1 MQFKN
6 LIFDFDGVLVES
18 NFIKNDG
25 FRSLFKDYPKNEILQ
40 LMTYVEN
47 NGGFSRYNK
56 IRYFFEVIRRE
67 SIDVKDMKIWANR
80 YSKLVKEKVIQ
91 AESVIGIDFFLNYG
105 EKFQS
110 AIVSGSDQEELRE
123 ICKLREI
130 NQYFIEIL
138 GSPVEKAKNIDQLIQ
153 KKNWD
158 RSKCLY
164 IGDSKNDL
172 DAAKSNN
179 IAFLGRISGITDW
192 TKFSVNTIKNLNELY
207 GYLKKTCIS
216 GNFKN

>member
-1 MQFKN
+1 
-6 LIFDFDGVLVES
+6 
-18 NFIKNDG
+18 
-25 FRSLFKDYPKNEILQ
+25 
-40 LMTYVEN
+40 MTYVEN

-138 GSPVEKAKNIDQLIQ
+138 YFHQKAQ
-153 KKNWD
+153 K
-158 RSKCLY
+158 
-164 IGDSKNDL
+164 L
-172 DAAKSNN
+172 D
-179 IAFLGRISGITDW
+179 F
-192 TKFSVNTIKNLNELY
+192 
-207 GYLKKTCIS
+207 
-216 GNFKN
+216 